1 MAETLTVNIPQA
13 LRDVYSREII
23 HAAQPRMRFSQ
34 FAKKRTD
41 LSVNPG
47 GTVKFTKFNSIT
59 KGGRLVEGVPISN
72 KVMGTTEIGL
82 TVDEFGNGIQV
93 SEKSIQLS
101 MIDVLN
107 EGVQLLANDCAQVL
121 DLELRDAAL
130 ATTNSIYGGGRTS
143 GATLTVADKFTTSM
157 IKDAVEALTTNN
169 AYRFDGEYFICIAH
183 PHQLR
188 QLRDDPSWIQVH
200 QYNGVENV
208 YRGEVGMYEGVRFV
222 ETTQMPKN
230 NAAASAAKGY
240 AAIPTWE
247 AIIFGDNSYAWAE
260 ALPVELRDN
269 GVEDYGRK
277 HGLAWYAI
285 WGFGIVED
293 SNIFKLITA

>member
-1 MAETLTVNIPQA
+1 M
-13 LRDVYSREII
+13 
-23 HAAQPRMRFSQ
+23 
-34 FAKKRTD
+34 
-41 LSVNPG
+41 
-47 GTVKFTKFNSIT
+47 
-59 KGGRLVEGVPISN
+59 
-72 KVMGTTEIGL
+72 
-82 TVDEFGNGIQV
+82 
-93 SEKSIQLS
+93 
-101 MIDVLN
+101 
-107 EGVQLLANDCAQVL
+107 
-121 DLELRDAAL
+121 
-130 ATTNSIYGGGRTS
+130 
-143 GATLTVADKFTTSM
+143 
-157 IKDAVEALTTNN
+157 
-169 AYRFDGEYFICIAH
+169 
-183 PHQLR
+183 R